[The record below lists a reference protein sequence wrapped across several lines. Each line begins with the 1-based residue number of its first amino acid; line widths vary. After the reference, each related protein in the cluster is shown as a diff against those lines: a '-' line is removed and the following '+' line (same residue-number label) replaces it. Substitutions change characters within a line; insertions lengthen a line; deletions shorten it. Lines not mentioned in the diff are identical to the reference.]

1 MIDPLTNLVWRVQD
15 TPVLEI
21 RYTLDL
27 LGHVTQRVDRS
38 GGAVLAVRDYGYDG
52 LDRLASE
59 AHASGYAATYAYDDA
74 GRRTAKETARFG
86 VAYTAGTGDR
96 LAGWEVT
103 RTNTWTFQVSGFSSE
118 DPATNPA
125 YRFLEVR
132 NGVETVAPGMTGSNF
147 TAALTART
155 LGTQTVIVA
164 ISDAAGNVGVATS
177 AFVRTAFTA
186 GEYSAD
192 AAGCVTQTVYR
203 GPSCRE
209 ERTLT
214 WDAQYRLTA
223 AATNG
228 APAESYGYDPLGRR
242 MWTEAGGVTNLHLYD
257 GAHLL
262 ADLDVTGGVV
272 RSYVYGPE
280 IDERGAMTIH
290 TGDVPR
296 TFYAL
301 RDHQNTVWAWVDESG
316 NVAESYDYDAW
327 GRVLGIYDGEGASM
341 AQSAIGNRFLFQGR
355 EYSFATG
362 LYHFRARWYDPV
374 TGRWLSND
382 LIGISGGLNQY
393 VFCGNNPVNYVD
405 PRGLCTDDDSDP
417 WRALRK
423 VTEIHATP
431 TGWEQTKVAWDAM
444 GGLDGFISIGMMSVG
459 GGGGSVKF
467 LSADQAARQLG
478 VTPKVWHRVVK
489 ERILKDAA
497 KVNPKVVSE
506 LGAGNAD
513 VGWTREGQIWLKN
526 VATGVAKATDL
537 LVEWYKDLSQ

>member
-1 MIDPLTNLVWRVQD
+1 
-15 TPVLEI
+15 
-21 RYTLDL
+21 
-27 LGHVTQRVDRS
+27 
-38 GGAVLAVRDYGYDG
+38 
-52 LDRLASE
+52 
-59 AHASGYAATYAYDDA
+59 
-74 GRRTAKETARFG
+74 ETARFG

-118 DPATNPA
+118 DPATN
-125 YRFLEVR
+125 
-132 NGVETVAPGMTGSNF
+132 
-147 TAALTART
+147 
-155 LGTQTVIVA
+155 
-164 ISDAAGNVGVATS
+164 DAT
-177 AFVRTAFTA
+177 
-186 GEYSAD
+186 
-192 AAGCVTQTVYR
+192 GCVTQTVYR

-262 ADLDVTGGVV
+262 ADLDATGGVV

-280 IDERGAMTIH
+280 IDELVAMTIH

-382 LIGISGGLNQY
+382 PIGIEGGLNQY
-393 VFCGNNPVNYVD
+393 VFCGNDPVNY
-405 PRGLCTDDDSDP
+405 SDP
-417 WRALRK
+417 DGQNPIVVAAVLLLLAGAEDA
-423 VTEIHATP
+423 VAPENEEQACNPAYAGGQGMAT
-431 TGWEQTKVAWDAM
+431 M
-444 GGLDGFISIGMMSVG
+444 FMS
-459 GGGGSVKF
+459 
-467 LSADQAARQLG
+467 
-478 VTPKVWHRVVK
+478 
-489 ERILKDAA
+489 
-497 KVNPKVVSE
+497 
-506 LGAGNAD
+506 GAIMFG
-513 VGWTREGQIWLKN
+513 
-526 VATGVAKATDL
+526 TGVAINGVTKVVGNMAAKRPVWKPGTHKSLQKLENQMQQRGWTSQQIDEAMSGGKQFTAPNKVNSGNTATRYVHPETGRSVVVDDVTSEVL
-537 LVEWYKDLSQ
+537 HCYRPN

>member
-1 MIDPLTNLVWRVQD
+1 MIDRLTNLVWRVQY
-15 TPVLEI
+15 TPVLDI

-118 DPATNPA
+118 APATNPA

-132 NGVETVAPGMTGSNF
+132 NDVETVAPGMTGSNF

-155 LGTQTVIVA
+155 LDTQTVIVA

-177 AFVRTAFTA
+177 SFVRTAFTA
-186 GEYSAD
+186 GEYHAD
-192 AAGCVTQTVYR
+192 AAGCVTQAVWR
-203 GPSCRE
+203 GPLC
-209 ERTLT
+209 ERSLTLA
-214 WDAQYRLTA
+214 WDASYRLTA

-228 APAESYGYDPLGRR
+228 APAESYGYDPSGTRV
-242 MWTEAGGVTNLHLYD
+242 WTEAGGVTNFYLYD
-257 GAHLL
+257 GPHLL
-262 ADLDVTGGVV
+262 ADLDATGGVF

-280 IDERGAMTIH
+280 IDELIAMTIH

-296 TFYAL
+296 TYYAL

-316 NVAESYDYDAW
+316 DVAESYDYDAW
-327 GRVLGIYDGEGASM
+327 GRLLGIYNGAGASVSDQ
-341 AQSAIGNRFLFQGR
+341 QSPIGNRFLFQGR
-355 EYSFATG
+355 EYSWASG

-382 LIGISGGLNQY
+382 PIGISGGLNQY
-393 VFCGNNPVNYVD
+393 AFCGNDPVNYTD
-405 PRGLCTDDDSDP
+405 PLGLCEGGEQTTSDP
-417 WRALRK
+417 VGLGGDTPKWWPVWRPLRPGD
-423 VTEIHATP
+423 EIVIVNAVVP
-431 TGWEQTKVAWDAM
+431 FSV
-444 GGLDGFISIGMMSVG
+444 SIGMPKV
-459 GGGGSVKF
+459 GSV
-467 LSADQAARQLG
+467 LG
-478 VTPKVWHRVVK
+478 KGYPTKINIGGKLQPYNPANGQYLPYSSNPGLVRSPFTQFVAGFGQGYAEAKGASYATPVGRSGSIGHM
-489 ERILKDAA
+489 
-497 KVNPKVVSE
+497 
-506 LGAGNAD
+506 LGS
-513 VGWTREGQIWLKN
+513 
-526 VATGVAKATDL
+526 L
-537 LVEWYKDLSQ
+537 LGSLL